1 MMNDVE
7 THSDPLDEK
16 SEPMPAEGRVV
27 GEGAPEAVLAQKE
40 AELAELKDRLLRQ
53 VAESE
58 NMRRRLERE
67 REEASVY
74 AVSKFAR
81 DLLSVADNLARAL
94 QGVPEAARADQSLSN
109 LIVGIE
115 MTERELTQVMGRFG
129 VNRIEAEGTRF
140 DANLHQAVA
149 EVESAETAP
158 GVVLQ
163 VFQPGYR
170 IKERLL
176 RPAMVSVAK
185 APQSGTAA
193 EAGASPQRLDTKA

>member
-1 MMNDVE
+1 MMNE
-7 THSDPLDEK
+7 TEIN
-16 SEPMPAEGRVV
+16 SEPQDENYDAAAESVL
-27 GEGAPEAVLAQKE
+27 PEDAAQTLLAQKQ

-94 QGVPEAARADQSLSN
+94 QGIPESARADQALAN

-129 VNRIEAEGTRF
+129 VSKVEADGARF

-149 EVESAETAP
+149 EVESSDAAP
-158 GVVLQ
+158 GVILQ

-185 APQSGTAA
+185 AVQPAMP
-193 EAGASPQRLDTKA
+193 EAGTTPRVDTKA